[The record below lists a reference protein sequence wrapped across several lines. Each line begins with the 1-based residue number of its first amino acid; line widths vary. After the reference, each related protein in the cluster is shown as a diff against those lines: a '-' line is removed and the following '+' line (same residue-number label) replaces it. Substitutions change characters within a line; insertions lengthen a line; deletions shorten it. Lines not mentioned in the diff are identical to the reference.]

1 MNASYSDLF
10 LKVGGDGVMLFLY
23 YILFFLGN
31 AMLAVGMS
39 FVGVWLS
46 ARSNFINAMRSH
58 DGAEDI
64 SDLET
69 EMDEAKRSMQKRLF
83 YLSDECKKKDYIF
96 LNTGPAFF
104 CQEDS

>member
-1 MNASYSDLF
+1 
-10 LKVGGDGVMLFLY
+10 MLFLY

-46 ARSNFINAMRSH
+46 ARSNFINAMRSP
-58 DGAEDI
+58 DGPEDI

-69 EMDEAKRSMQKRLF
+69 EMDEAKRSMQKSL
-83 YLSDECKKKDYIF
+83 LW
-96 LNTGPAFF
+96 LVLPA
-104 CQEDS
+104 CVVISIAGLIAEICL

>member
-1 MNASYSDLF
+1 MRRIPIYF
-10 LKVGGDGVMLFLY
+10 LRGGDGVMLFLY

-46 ARSNFINAMRSH
+46 ARSDFMNAMRSH

-64 SDLET
+64 SYFET
-69 EMDEAKRSMQKRLF
+69 EMDEAKRSMQKSL
-83 YLSDECKKKDYIF
+83 LWLVLPACVVIF
-96 LNTGPAFF
+96 IAGLIAEI
-104 CQEDS
+104 CL

>member
-1 MNASYSDLF
+1 
-10 LKVGGDGVMLFLY
+10 MLFIY

-58 DGAEDI
+58 AGAEDI
-64 SDLET
+64 SYFEI
-69 EMDEAKRSMQKRLF
+69 EMDEAKRSMQKSL
-83 YLSDECKKKDYIF
+83 LWLVLPACVVIF
-96 LNTGPAFF
+96 MAGLIAEI
-104 CQEDS
+104 CL

>member
-1 MNASYSDLF
+1 MRRIPIYF
-10 LKVGGDGVMLFLY
+10 LRGGDGVMLFLY

-46 ARSNFINAMRSH
+46 ARSDFINAMRSH

-64 SDLET
+64 SYFET
-69 EMDEAKRSMQKRLF
+69 EMDEAKRSMQKSL
-83 YLSDECKKKDYIF
+83 LWLVLPACVVIF
-96 LNTGPAFF
+96 IAGLIAEI
-104 CQEDS
+104 CL